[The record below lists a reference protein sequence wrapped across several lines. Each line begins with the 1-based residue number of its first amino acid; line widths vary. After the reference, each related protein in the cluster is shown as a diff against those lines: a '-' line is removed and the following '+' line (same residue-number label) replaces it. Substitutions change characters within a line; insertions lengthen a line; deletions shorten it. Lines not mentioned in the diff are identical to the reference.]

1 MRKHLLFA
9 LLIVMPIATCASV
22 ELDCQAGEFSAH
34 GDESSLPPVYHE
46 MIEIL
51 DAFEAKE
58 RDMLAFTEEVQAKI
72 AQGKQPVEINPFFE
86 SMSLKGT
93 SEWCNLSKECT
104 LRNLESI
111 RSDRIRAR
119 EALISKDGIRIF
131 FEEKLRA
138 YLGYLQSRE
147 DGLREIVDQNEVKGC
162 CFISTI
168 PGSKLSNFNMFIRQG
183 TIDRFHF
190 LSLMLKALYTHAEKR
205 GLSWNAKTFLKST
218 PGLKNFFDGKTSGD
232 FDLNLDLLVLKN
244 FRSYKKEVEKKE
256 IDDQLRRSGCLGM
269 AVHASLDPMGRVVG
283 IPHGLDMK
291 TRLQIILQLKQQ
303 QKALDGKDESQ
314 GVQDGV
320 KTDGNFSKAPK
331 KKKKNRNKK
340 KKPVAAAAGVAAGEA
355 TSAPDRLVEEE
366 DEEEAAMVENHTSA
380 SAAGSEG
387 APYQEPVEEEKE
399 DAVVVDHPAS
409 AASIVLSA
417 IGASKNTAASAH
429 SISYRESIL
438 RGRARD
444 YFDSFWDPYSTG
456 AGLNFDKEF
465 RPLFEHLGGRI
476 KFAGGGSSHCTLY
489 YKDFKPEGTWRPH
502 PNPEL
507 GHKTMLMLRGYFAK
521 WGLTM
526 EGLGVLS

>member
-46 MIEIL
+46 MIGVL

-58 RDMLAFTEEVQAKI
+58 RDMLAFTDEVQAKI
-72 AQGKQPVEINPFFE
+72 EQGKQPVEINPFFE
-86 SMSLKGT
+86 SMSLEGT
-93 SEWCNLSKECT
+93 SEWCNITKKYT

-111 RSDRIRAR
+111 RLDRIRDR
-119 EALISKDGIRIF
+119 EALISKDGILIF
-131 FEEKLRA
+131 FEEEFA
-138 YLGYLQSRE
+138 SYLGYLQSRE

-218 PGLKNFFDGKTSGD
+218 PNLKNFFDGKTSGD

-303 QKALDGKDESQ
+303 QKASDGKDESQ
-314 GVQDGV
+314 GIQDGI
-320 KTDGNFSKAPK
+320 KTDGNFSKVPKK

-380 SAAGSEG
+380 SAA
-387 APYQEPVEEEKE
+387 
-399 DAVVVDHPAS
+399 
-409 AASIVLSA
+409 SIVLSA
-417 IGASKNTAASAH
+417 TGASKNTAASAH

>member
-355 TSAPDRLVEEE
+355 TSAPDRLVEDGEEEDAAVVVGHTSESATTSAPDRLVEEE

-476 KFAGGGSSHCTLY
+476 KFA
-489 YKDFKPEGTWRPH
+489 
-502 PNPEL
+502 
-507 GHKTMLMLRGYFAK
+507 
-521 WGLTM
+521 
-526 EGLGVLS
+526 